1 MRNSGDTPGGTN
13 ESAAR
18 VSREILRFR
27 TSERELHWSIAVP
40 FLVCLVT
47 GIILKL
53 FFNRLHPQV
62 PVHTVLRWVH
72 WTSGACLLLLPTLSA
87 LRHRKDLALYRYNIT
102 RAWSWSLDDLKW
114 LALIG
119 PASVTRRVKLPEQHK
134 FNAGEKLNFMTL
146 MLTYP
151 LLVGTGLFMLT
162 PGMHFVSWVA
172 HVAVA
177 ILSAPLIFGHI
188 YLAVVN
194 PDTRV
199 GLSGMFTGH
208 VDRDWAKHHY
218 AKWYREHF
226 GEDEEPA
233 PSGEEAVAEPPAHA
247 MVRCLSCGAES
258 PLTSWATVLESVS
271 LLHPLQCPACGELSA
286 VVSAVVKEWKAGAT
300 PEGPESGGAGSP
312 AGIDG
317 IASSLRSSQ

>member
-1 MRNSGDTPGGTN
+1 MTNPGGRSGGTT

-40 FLVCLVT
+40 FLVCLLT
-47 GIILKL
+47 GIVLKL

-62 PVHTVLRWVH
+62 PVHTALRWIH
-72 WTSGACLLLLPTLSA
+72 WISGACLLLLPALSA
-87 LRHRKDLALYRYNIT
+87 LRHRHDLALYRYNIK
-102 RAWSWSLDDLKW
+102 RAWSWTLDDLKW

-119 PASVTRRVKLPEQHK
+119 PATLSRKVKLPEQHK

-146 MLTYP
+146 TLTYP
-151 LLVGTGLFMLT
+151 LLVGTGLFMLM
-162 PGMHFVSWVA
+162 PGMHFITWIA

-177 ILSAPLIFGHI
+177 ILAAPLIFGHI

-208 VDRDWAKHHY
+208 VDRDWARHHY
-218 AKWYREHF
+218 AKWYREHY
-226 GEDEEPA
+226 GEDVEPESA
-233 PSGEEAVAEPPAHA
+233 GGEAVAEAPAHA

-258 PLTSWATVLESVS
+258 PMTSWDSVLESVS
-271 LLHPLQCPACGELSA
+271 EHHALVCPACGEPAAVLSA
-286 VVSAVVKEWKAGAT
+286 VVQDGAAGVM
-300 PEGPESGGAGSP
+300 PVGPETGGPSAGVRP
-312 AGIDG
+312 
-317 IASSLRSSQ
+317 RM